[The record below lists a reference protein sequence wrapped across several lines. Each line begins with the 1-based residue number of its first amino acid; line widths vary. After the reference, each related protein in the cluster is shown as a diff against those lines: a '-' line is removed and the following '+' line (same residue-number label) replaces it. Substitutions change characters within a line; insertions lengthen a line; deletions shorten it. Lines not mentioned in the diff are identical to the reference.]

1 MNLVRRLA
9 VVTAIATLAL
19 VALGG
24 VVRATGSGLGCP
36 DWPRCH
42 GRLLPPLE
50 FHALIEY
57 SHRLLASIV
66 VVLVIAT
73 AWAAWRRARGASWI
87 LRPAVLAIGVVLL
100 QAALGAVVVA
110 RDLAPLP
117 NTLHF
122 ATAMLL
128 VATVV
133 ATATGATLGRP
144 SPSEPPRATPGMR
157 RLLWWTAGVTAA
169 ALLAGVYMR
178 GSGSSLAFLD
188 WPLMNGRAIPEL
200 GTEAAWAAFLHRA
213 IAALAVVLIAGVA
226 LRVRELHP
234 RVRWLAFT
242 ALGLVLVQSAL
253 GAATVITRL
262 SALPVAGHVL
272 GSSLTWAT
280 LVALLVGTRPA
291 PGGVEVEDRPRARQ
305 VAGAYVQLMKP
316 DIIVL
321 LLVTTV
327 PTMILAAGGLP
338 PVSLVA
344 ATLLGGV
351 LAAGGANAL
360 NHYLDR
366 DIDEVMGRTRA
377 RPIPAHRIEPD
388 DAKSFGFLL
397 SGLSFAWLA
406 LTVNLLAAS
415 LALSAVLFYV
425 LVYTRWMKRSTP
437 QNIVIGGAAG
447 AVPVLVGWA
456 AVTGTLALP
465 AWVLFALVFFWTPP
479 HFWALSMK
487 YAQEYEAAGVPMLV
501 VLRGGRDTATHILLY
516 SIQTVAVSLLLFP
529 AAGMGTVYLATAAG
543 LGAILIWYAARVV
556 REGTTRAAMH
566 LFHYS
571 ITYLGLVFAAVAA
584 DTLAGGLA

>member
-9 VVTAIATLAL
+9 AVTAIATLAL

-87 LRPAVLAIGVVLL
+87 LRPAVLAIGVVFL

-133 ATATGATLGRP
+133 ATATGAALGRP
-144 SPSEPPRATPGMR
+144 SPSEPPRATPEMR

-188 WPLMNGRAIPEL
+188 WPLMDGRAIPEL

-213 IAALAVVLIAGVA
+213 IAALAVILIAGVA

-234 RVRWLAFT
+234 RVRWLAFA

-253 GAATVITRL
+253 GAATVFTRL

-280 LVALLVGTRPA
+280 LVALVVGTRAA
-291 PGGVEVEDRPRARQ
+291 PGGEEVEDRPRARQ

-529 AAGMGTVYLATAAG
+529 AAGMGTLYLATAAG

>member
-9 VVTAIATLAL
+9 AVTAIATLAL

-87 LRPAVLAIGVVLL
+87 LRPAVLAIGVVFL

-133 ATATGATLGRP
+133 ATATGAIFGRP

-200 GTEAAWAAFLHRA
+200 ETEAAWAAFLHRA
-213 IAALAVVLIAGVA
+213 IAAVAVVLIAGVA

-234 RVRWLAFT
+234 RVRWLAFA

-253 GAATVITRL
+253 GAATVFTRL

-280 LVALLVGTRPA
+280 LVALVVGTRAA
-291 PGGVEVEDRPRARQ
+291 PGDEEVEDRPRARQ

-516 SIQTVAVSLLLFP
+516 SIQAVAVSLLLFP
-529 AAGMGTVYLATAAG
+529 AAGMGTLYLATAAG

>member
-144 SPSEPPRATPGMR
+144 SPSEPPRAIPGMR

>member
-1 MNLVRRLA
+1 MKLVRRLA
-9 VVTAIATLAL
+9 AVTAIATLAL

-57 SHRLLASIV
+57 GHRLLASIV

-73 AWAAWRRARGASWI
+73 AWAAWRRARGAPWI
-87 LRPAVLAIGVVLL
+87 LRPAVLAIGVVFL
-100 QAALGAVVVA
+100 QAGLGAVVVA

-133 ATATGATLGRP
+133 TTATGALLGRP
-144 SPSEPPRATPGMR
+144 SPSEPPRATHGMR
-157 RLLWWTAGVTAA
+157 RVLWWTAGVTAT
-169 ALLAGVYMR
+169 ALLAGVYLR

-226 LRVRELHP
+226 LRARELHP
-234 RVRWLAFT
+234 RVRWLAFA
-242 ALGLVLVQSAL
+242 ALGLALVQSAL
-253 GAATVITRL
+253 GAATVFTRL
-262 SALPVAGHVL
+262 AALPVAGHVL

-280 LVALLVGTRPA
+280 IVALVVGTRPA
-291 PGGVEVEDRPRARQ
+291 PGRQEAEDRPKARQ

-338 PVSLVA
+338 PIGLVA
-344 ATLLGGV
+344 ATLLGGT

-366 DIDEVMGRTRA
+366 DIDEVMGRTRR

-388 DAKSFGFLL
+388 DAKSFGILL

-406 LTVNLLAAS
+406 LTVNLLAAG

-465 AWVLFALVFFWTPP
+465 AWILFALVFFWTPP

-487 YAQEYEAAGVPMLV
+487 YAEEYEAAGVPMLV

-529 AAGMGTVYLATAAG
+529 AAGMGTVYLAAAAG
-543 LGAILIWYAARVV
+543 LGAILIWYATRVV